1 MYCISNFHW
10 AFLLLFIY
18 MVRINQV
25 SKLIFDPSKEKNIRM
40 KGIDCSENITQK
52 CICAVSTI
60 IDLITSQ
67 FAKCWQIFLDLNSKR
82 KYLKI
87 KKKIIVTCSCIPKK

>member
-60 IDLITSQ
+60 IFMGGYERFRGEWVKDKEKNHCHL
-67 FAKCWQIFLDLNSKR
+67 FM
-82 KYLKI
+82 Y
-87 KKKIIVTCSCIPKK
+87 